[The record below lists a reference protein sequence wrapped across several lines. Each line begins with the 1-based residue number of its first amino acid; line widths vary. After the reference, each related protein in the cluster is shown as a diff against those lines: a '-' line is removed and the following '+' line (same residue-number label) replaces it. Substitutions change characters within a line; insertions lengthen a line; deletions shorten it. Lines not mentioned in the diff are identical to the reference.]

1 MRVRWR
7 TRGYRC
13 LARPPFPPRRGA
25 HHPTS
30 PPPGPPEAAGHGLGG
45 SLLNAGIARCEAS
58 GETTVVVFGEPALY
72 GRVGFEPAA
81 DLGLAPP
88 PHLAEESVLALRLRP
103 GPTGIVE

>member
-1 MRVRWR
+1 
-7 TRGYRC
+7 
-13 LARPPFPPRRGA
+13 
-25 HHPTS
+25 
-30 PPPGPPEAAGHGLGG
+30 
-45 SLLNAGIARCEAS
+45 
-58 GETTVVVFGEPALY
+58 VVVFGEPALY